1 MSCYNIMA
9 IHISNRLNKA
19 VDVQS
24 VLTKHGCFIKMR
36 LGLHDSNNGECSNE
50 GLLILQVCGE
60 KEEIK
65 AVEKDLNK
73 IEGVKAKTM
82 TISPED

>member
-9 IHISNRLNKA
+9 ILIGNRLKEA
-19 VDVQS
+19 VNVQE

-36 LGLHDSNNGECSNE
+36 LGLHETDSYCSEE
-50 GLLILQVCGE
+50 GLVILQVCGE
-60 KEEIK
+60 QEEIK
-65 AVEKDLNK
+65 AVEKDLNS

-82 TISPED
+82 TISPDE

>member
-9 IHISNRLNKA
+9 IHISNRLEKA

-36 LGLHDSNNGECSNE
+36 LGLHEANDKCSNE
-50 GLLILQVCGE
+50 GLVILQVCGE
-60 KEEIK
+60 EEEIK
-65 AVEKDLNK
+65 AVEKDLNSIK
-73 IEGVKAKTM
+73 GVKAKTM
-82 TISPED
+82 TISPDD